1 MLRLRPA
8 QRGIALVP
16 ILVVVVVLLVLWF
29 SRHFILGG
37 FGTFLDVGDEP
48 QKAEAAVVLAG
59 GWTGERVLK
68 GGDLVRQGFV
78 PFALLSG
85 PNVYYERAECDY
97 SIPFAIERG
106 YAATDFE
113 CVQMSDVHSTE
124 QEAAVMIEEL
134 RRRGL
139 KKVLLVTSDFHTRR
153 ARRFYKA
160 QAPDIEFVIIG
171 VPMKSFELKHWYSER
186 EGWKTV
192 SLEWL
197 KLVTS
202 LAGI

>member
-1 MLRLRPA
+1 MVRPRPD
-8 QRGIALVP
+8 QRGFALAP
-16 ILVVVVVLLVLWF
+16 ILVVIGVLLILWF
-29 SRHFILGG
+29 ARHAIMGG
-37 FGTFLDVGDEP
+37 FGTFLDVGDQPE
-48 QKAEAAVVLAG
+48 KADAAIVLAG

-78 PFALLSG
+78 PYALLSG
-85 PNVYYERAECDY
+85 PTIYYERAECDY
-97 SIPFAIERG
+97 SIPYAIERG

-113 CVQMSDVHSTE
+113 CVQMTGAHSTKE
-124 QEAAVMIEEL
+124 ESAAMIEEL

-153 ARRFYKA
+153 SRRFYRSA
-160 QAPDIEFVIIG
+160 APEIQFVIIG
-171 VPMKSFELKHWYSER
+171 VPAKSFELKHWYSER

-192 SLEWL
+192 GLEWL

-202 LAGI
+202 LVGI